1 MTPNRADAGDRLLH
15 RDLCYRIVNAFFEVY
30 NWLGFGFLESIYAK
44 ALEIAL
50 RARGLRVEREVP
62 ISVFFREH
70 LVGTHR
76 IDMLVEGKI
85 IVEIKASEQLSKFA
99 LRQTRNYL
107 AAANLEL
114 GLVLHFG
121 KKASFCR
128 VLARKRP
135 SAQLRYS
142 SNARNSDS
150 N

>member
-1 MTPNRADAGDRLLH
+1 MNPNSSDARDHLLY
-15 RDLCYRIVNAFFEVY
+15 RDLCYRIINAFFEVY
-30 NWLGFGFLESIYAK
+30 NWLGFGFLESVYAK

-50 RARGLRVEREVP
+50 RSRGLRVEREVP
-62 ISVFFREH
+62 IQVFFHEH

-76 IDMLVEGKI
+76 IDMLVEGRI
-85 IVEIKASEQLSKFA
+85 IVEIKSSEQLSKFA

-121 KKASFCR
+121 KTATFCR

-135 SAQLRYS
+135 TLQQHNSA
-142 SNARNSDS
+142 NGPNSDL
-150 N
+150 